1 MRSFLYS
8 PGYLAEIIY
17 DLDLSDQIANNL
29 LVQIWETEKCFLFA
43 EHQKNKKKFIRD
55 STSIGTN
62 IYIANWN

>member
-43 EHQKNKKKFIRD
+43 EHQRNK
-55 STSIGTN
+55 
-62 IYIANWN
+62 